1 MFEPGRKLVGDL
13 MCRINRMHNH
23 PFSRPHEE
31 ELLPHLLTRVK
42 TGLTALAVE
51 VRRHYGSSG
60 QLIHDGIV
68 RIVFAIGEDELTCR
82 FRPASE
88 FEKLWGEVEALI
100 ENAHG
105 RILVP
110 FEGEVDEPFGL
121 RAGEVV
127 VEFEPDERKVFEV
140 IKAMWPPER
149 GRKKS
154 LPDLMKGCEIRTKNP
169 WRRFGNLKDDANK
182 KISWLPP
189 DLLNLQ
195 LSLGGSNSPK
205 NTGENAWLTWVN
217 RP

>member
-1 MFEPGRKLVGDL
+1 
-13 MCRINRMHNH
+13 MCRINRMQNQ
-23 PFSRPHEE
+23 PFGRPREE

-51 VRRHYGSSG
+51 VKRHYGSCG
-60 QLIHDGIV
+60 QPIHDGIV
-68 RIVFAIGEDELTCR
+68 RIVFAIGVDELAYR

-88 FEKLWGEVEALI
+88 FGKLWGEVEALI
-100 ENAHG
+100 ENADG
-105 RILVP
+105 RMLIP
-110 FEGEVDEPFGL
+110 FEGENGEPFGL

-149 GRKKS
+149 GRKKM
-154 LPDLMKGCEIRTKNP
+154 LPDLVKECEISTKDP
-169 WRRFGNLKDDANK
+169 WRRLGSLKDSANK
-182 KISWLPP
+182 KIGWLPP

-205 NTGENAWLTWVN
+205 NTGKNAWLTWVN